1 MNLNEIKTLN
11 KIISYM
17 DLKNI
22 LGKLISLH
30 ILKSVQVPKEA
41 IDPRPDFINGYA
53 RKALAQVI
61 RIVAVSG
68 EL

>member
-1 MNLNEIKTLN
+1 
-11 KIISYM
+11 M

>member
-1 MNLNEIKTLN
+1 
-11 KIISYM
+11 M

-30 ILKSVQVPKEA
+30 ILKSVQYSKKT
-41 IDPRPDFINGYA
+41 IDSRPDFINGYA
-53 RKALAQVI
+53 GEALTQVI
-61 RIVAVSG
+61 RIISVSG